1 MSNTHINDIRH
12 ISIRSPTTVERF
24 YVTDS
29 FMREYVPHFDIFSKE
44 LRDINR
50 RNEDDDKSTENDD
63 SASNQYYDNI

>member
-1 MSNTHINDIRH
+1 MSNTHIDDIRH

-29 FMREYVPHFDIFSKE
+29 FMREYVPHFDIFNKKQ
-44 LRDINR
+44 RDINR

-63 SASNQYYDNI
+63 SASNQYYDII